1 MWWVYA
7 LFGKTALKIAI
18 VPVAA
23 CIYLFAAPVRRNLR
37 AFYAAVG
44 QRGRIFRHVLDF
56 AWSLADKVDA
66 CTLKKSLPRLAV
78 RDDVGGRAFREL
90 VAAGKGAFL
99 VSTHLGTVEVLP
111 ALARDGGRVPHVHAF
126 QQMGHDAA
134 FTRQFAAHL
143 DMSGLT
149 LHAVEDIGVE
159 TAVEMQAAI
168 GRGDL
173 VLMAG
178 DRVSAGSR
186 AVLQHE
192 FLGRPCA
199 WPKGVFTFA
208 RLMESP
214 VFFVTCVRTGWNAYE
229 AHFKRA
235 EGDVFDAYVRF
246 LEREARA
253 RPDQWHHFHDFFG
266 HA

>member
-1 MWWVYA
+1 
-7 LFGKTALKIAI
+7 
-18 VPVAA
+18 
-23 CIYLFAAPVRRNLR
+23 
-37 AFYAAVG
+37 
-44 QRGRIFRHVLDF
+44 
-56 AWSLADKVDA
+56 
-66 CTLKKSLPRLAV
+66 
-78 RDDVGGRAFREL
+78 
-90 VAAGKGAFL
+90 
-99 VSTHLGTVEVLP
+99 VEVLP
-111 ALARDGGRVPHVHAF
+111 ALAKDGGRVPHVHAF
-126 QQMGHDAA
+126 QQMGHDVL
-134 FTRQFAAHL
+134 FTHQFAAHL
-143 DMSGLT
+143 DTSGLT

-186 AVLQHE
+186 AVLRHG
-192 FLGRPCA
+192 FLGHDCS

-229 AHFKRA
+229 AHFEQA

-246 LEREARA
+246 LERETRA

>member
-1 MWWVYA
+1 
-7 LFGKTALKIAI
+7 
-18 VPVAA
+18 
-23 CIYLFAAPVRRNLR
+23 
-37 AFYAAVG
+37 
-44 QRGRIFRHVLDF
+44 
-56 AWSLADKVDA
+56 
-66 CTLKKSLPRLAV
+66 
-78 RDDVGGRAFREL
+78 
-90 VAAGKGAFL
+90 
-99 VSTHLGTVEVLP
+99 
-111 ALARDGGRVPHVHAF
+111 
-126 QQMGHDAA
+126 MGHDAA
-134 FTRQFAAHL
+134 FTRQFASHL
-143 DMSGLT
+143 DASVLT

-159 TAVEMQAAI
+159 TAVDMQAAI

-186 AVLQHE
+186 AVLRHA
-192 FLGRPCA
+192 FLGRDCA
-199 WPKGVFTFA
+199 WPKGVFVFA

-229 AHFKRA
+229 AHFERA